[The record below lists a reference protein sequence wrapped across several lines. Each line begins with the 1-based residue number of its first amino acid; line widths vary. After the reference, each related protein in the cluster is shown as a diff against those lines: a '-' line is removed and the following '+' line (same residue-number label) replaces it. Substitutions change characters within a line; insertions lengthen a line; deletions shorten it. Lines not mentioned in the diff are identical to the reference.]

1 MYTAFMILSIIFAG
15 LMIYVIFMWL
25 KSIFTFPKSTWLVF
39 KVYLSFLSHYRKQ
52 KQITG
57 IMKTHWFLI
66 RNLFRIGSVPR
77 SGKELHSFRTPFE
90 HKGIIERLN
99 TILSSRIKKD
109 IYAVAPFIIT
119 PDVISFH
126 VSEGENS

>member
-1 MYTAFMILSIIFAG
+1 
-15 LMIYVIFMWL
+15 
-25 KSIFTFPKSTWLVF
+25 
-39 KVYLSFLSHYRKQ
+39 
-52 KQITG
+52 
-57 IMKTHWFLI
+57 MKTHWFLI

-77 SGKELHSFRTPFE
+77 SGKELHYFRVPFE
-90 HKGIIERLN
+90 YKGIIERLN

-109 IYAVAPFIIT
+109 VYAVAPFIIS